1 MSMNSKEYNFL
12 SIRYVA
18 MALSILLMLISLGSL
33 ITKGLNKGIDFTGG
47 FLIEVSYQQ
56 APTISQVRSD
66 LAGGGFPE
74 AIVQNFGGS
83 KDLMIRILPRE
94 GVDNKAVGKQII
106 AILDNSSNKAEL
118 RGSEFIDPQVGEELT
133 DQGGLAMIFA
143 LIMIMIY
150 IIIRFQWKFSIGAVA
165 ALIHDVLIT
174 IGVFS
179 FFQVSFDLAVLAAI
193 LAVIG
198 YSLNDTIV
206 IFDRIRENFRLLR
219 KIETLTI
226 LNKSINQTINRT
238 VITSGTTLLV
248 LCALYFIGGKSLE
261 GFSLALIIGVV
272 IGTYSSIYV
281 ATTSIFLLDVS
292 TSDLLQVKKEQIDL
306 PGITLSNQYI
316 ARDEGMHCMLSI
328 EIVKLFER
336 APESS

>member
-1 MSMNSKEYNFL
+1 MSMNIKEYNFL

-18 MALSILLMLISLGSL
+18 MALYILLMLISSGSL
-33 ITKGLNKGIDFTGG
+33 MTKGLNKGIDFTGG

-94 GVDNKAVGKQII
+94 GIDNKAVGKQII
-106 AILDNSSNKAEL
+106 EILNNSSNKAEL

-219 KIETLTI
+219 KTETLTI
-226 LNKSINQTINRT
+226 LNKSINQTISRT

-248 LCALYFIGGKSLE
+248 LSALYLIGGKSLE
-261 GFSLALIIGVV
+261 GFSLALIIGVI

-281 ATTSIFLLDVS
+281 ATTSVFLLDVS
-292 TSDLLQVKKEQIDL
+292 TSDLLQVKKEQID
-306 PGITLSNQYI
+306 
-316 ARDEGMHCMLSI
+316 DGM
-328 EIVKLFER
+328 
-336 APESS
+336 P

>member
-33 ITKGLNKGIDFTGG
+33 MTKGLNKGIDFTGG

-94 GVDNKAVGKQII
+94 GIDNKAVGKQII
-106 AILDNSSNKAEL
+106 EILDNSSNKAEL

-219 KIETLTI
+219 KTETLTI
-226 LNKSINQTINRT
+226 LNKSINQTISRT

-248 LCALYFIGGKSLE
+248 LSALYFIGGKSLE

-281 ATTSIFLLDVS
+281 ATTSVFLLDVS
-292 TSDLLQVKKEQIDL
+292 TSDLLQVKKEQID
-306 PGITLSNQYI
+306 
-316 ARDEGMHCMLSI
+316 DGM
-328 EIVKLFER
+328 
-336 APESS
+336 P

>member
-12 SIRYVA
+12 SVRYVA

-66 LAGGGFPE
+66 LAIGGFPE

-94 GVDNKAVGKQII
+94 GIDNKAVGKQII
-106 AILDNSSNKAEL
+106 EILDNSSNKAEL

-219 KIETLTI
+219 KTETLTI
-226 LNKSINQTINRT
+226 LNKSINQTISRT

-261 GFSLALIIGVV
+261 GFSFALIIGVI

-281 ATTSIFLLDVS
+281 ASTSIFLLDVS
-292 TSDLLQVKKEQIDL
+292 TSDLLQVKKEQID
-306 PGITLSNQYI
+306 
-316 ARDEGMHCMLSI
+316 DGM
-328 EIVKLFER
+328 
-336 APESS
+336 P

>member
-12 SIRYVA
+12 SVRYVA

-94 GVDNKAVGKQII
+94 GIDNKAVGKQII
-106 AILDNSSNKAEL
+106 EILNNSSNKAEL

-219 KIETLTI
+219 KTETLTI
-226 LNKSINQTINRT
+226 LNKSINQTISRT

-248 LCALYFIGGKSLE
+248 LSALYLIGGKSLE
-261 GFSLALIIGVV
+261 GFSLALIIGVI

-281 ATTSIFLLDVS
+281 ATTSVFLLDVS
-292 TSDLLQVKKEQIDL
+292 TSDLLQVKKEQID
-306 PGITLSNQYI
+306 
-316 ARDEGMHCMLSI
+316 DGM
-328 EIVKLFER
+328 
-336 APESS
+336 P